1 MYNLDF
7 KVIGERIANRRKEL
21 GLTQW
26 QVEEMADITQKY
38 LSNIERASSGL
49 SIDVMM
55 RLCDALEITPD
66 YLLLGTTE
74 MPEDISAAVESRLRQ
89 MSPKQ
94 LQLALSLMDWILT
107 QKID

>member
-7 KVIGERIANRRKEL
+7 KVNGERIANRRKEL

-89 MSPKQ
+89 MSSKQ

>member
-1 MYNLDF
+1 MYELDF
-7 KVIGERIANRRKEL
+7 KKIGQRIAKRRREL

-38 LSNIERASSGL
+38 LSNLERATSGL
-49 SIDVMM
+49 SIDVLM
-55 RLCDALEITPD
+55 RLCGVLETTPD
-66 YLLLGTTE
+66 NILLGKE
-74 MPEDISAAVESRLRQ
+74 DLPEDISVAIENRISQ

-94 LQLALSLMDWILT
+94 QELALSMLDWLLT

>member
-89 MSPKQ
+89 MSSKQ

>member
-1 MYNLDF
+1 MYELDL
-7 KVIGERIANRRKEL
+7 KKIGQRIAKRRREL

-26 QVEEMADITQKY
+26 QVEEMVDITPKY
-38 LSNIERASSGL
+38 LSNLERATSGL

-55 RLCDALEITPD
+55 RICKALKTTPD
-66 YLLLGTTE
+66 YFLLGATDL
-74 MPEDISAAVESRLRQ
+74 PEDISIAVESRISQ

-94 LQLALSLMDWILT
+94 QELALSLMDWILS